1 MTWLSF
7 KSRCYLKTNDNT
19 NPFRKQILGELN
31 VDLTN
36 MGIAAKDAAF
46 HLATASTAQKNK
58 ALAIIADELEANSE
72 VILAANAKDIELG
85 REAGLTDALLDRLL
99 LNEERLTGIA
109 NDVRNVISLNDP
121 VGSEI
126 DSKVLENGMALSR
139 RRVPLGVVGVIYEA
153 RPNVTIDIAAL
164 CLKTGNASI
173 LRGGKE
179 TFFSNM
185 ELVKVIQSA
194 LEKAELPAASVQ
206 YIEKPDRE
214 LVAQLLKLDEYVDMI
229 IPRGGAGLHKMCQ
242 ENSTIPVIIGGFG
255 ISHIFIDESAD
266 LERSLNVVEN
276 SKVQRP
282 SACNALDT
290 LLVHKAV
297 AEEFLPKLVERL
309 NGKVALVSDASAKPL
324 VANAADVRDAQEGDF
339 DTEWLSYT
347 LGVKVVADVKEA
359 IDHMRVH
366 NASHSDAIMTN
377 SLQNSELFINSVGS
391 AAVYVNASTRFTDG
405 AQFGLGAE
413 VAVSTQKLHARGP
426 MGLEELTSYKWVGK
440 ADYLIRS

>member
-1 MTWLSF
+1 M
-7 KSRCYLKTNDNT
+7 
-19 NPFRKQILGELN
+19 
-31 VDLTN
+31 DLTN
-36 MGIAAKDAAF
+36 MGKAAKDAAF
-46 HLATASTAQKNK
+46 ELATASTSQKNQ
-58 ALAIIADELEANSE
+58 ALAIIADELEANSAA
-72 VILAANAKDIELG
+72 ILAANAKDIELG

-109 NDVRNVISLNDP
+109 NDVRNVISLSDP

-126 DSKVLENGMALSR
+126 DSKVLENGMSLAR

-194 LEKAELPAASVQ
+194 LAKANLPAASVQ

-214 LVAQLLKLDEYVDMI
+214 LVSQLLKLDDYVDMI
-229 IPRGGAGLHKMCQ
+229 IPRGGAGLHKMCK

-255 ISHIFIDESAD
+255 ISHIFVDESAD
-266 LERSLNVVEN
+266 LEKSLNVVEN

-282 SACNALDT
+282 SACNSLDT
-290 LLVHKAV
+290 LLVHQNV
-297 AEEFLPKLVERL
+297 AAEFLALLVERM
-309 NGKVALVSDASAKPL
+309 NEKVTFVADPKAKALM
-324 VANAADVRDAQEGDF
+324 ANAQQIRDAGEGDF

-347 LGVKVVADVKEA
+347 LGVKVVDDVKDA

-377 SLQNSELFINSVGS
+377 SLENAELFINSVGS
-391 AAVYVNASTRFTDG
+391 AAVYVNAATRFTDG

-440 ADYLIRS
+440 ANYLVRS

>member
-1 MTWLSF
+1 M
-7 KSRCYLKTNDNT
+7 
-19 NPFRKQILGELN
+19 
-31 VDLTN
+31 DLTN
-36 MGIAAKDAAF
+36 MGKAAKDAAF
-46 HLATASTAQKNK
+46 ELATASTAQKNQ
-58 ALAIIADELEANSE
+58 ALAIIADELEANSAA
-72 VILAANAKDIELG
+72 ILAANAKDIELG

-126 DSKVLENGMALSR
+126 DSKVLENGMSLSR

-194 LEKAELPAASVQ
+194 LAKANLPAASVQ

-214 LVAQLLKLDEYVDMI
+214 LVSQLLKLDDYVDMI
-229 IPRGGAGLHKMCQ
+229 IPRGGAGLHKMCK

-255 ISHIFIDESAD
+255 ISHIFVDESAD
-266 LERSLNVVEN
+266 LEKSLNVVEN

-282 SACNALDT
+282 SACNSLDT
-290 LLVHKAV
+290 LLVHEKVAAKFLPMIVERMSDKVTFV
-297 AEEFLPKLVERL
+297 AEPKA
-309 NGKVALVSDASAKPL
+309 KALMAQATQI
-324 VANAADVRDAQEGDF
+324 RDAVEGDF

-359 IDHMRVH
+359 IDHMRVR

-377 SLQNSELFINSVGS
+377 SLINSELFINSVGS
-391 AAVYVNASTRFTDG
+391 AAVYVNAATRFTDG

-440 ADYLIRS
+440 ANYLARS

>member
-1 MTWLSF
+1 
-7 KSRCYLKTNDNT
+7 
-19 NPFRKQILGELN
+19 
-31 VDLTN
+31 
-36 MGIAAKDAAF
+36 MGKAAKDAAF
-46 HLATASTAQKNK
+46 ELATASTAQKNQ
-58 ALAIIADELEANSE
+58 ALAIIADELEANSAA
-72 VILAANAKDIELG
+72 ILAANAKDIELG

-126 DSKVLENGMALSR
+126 DSKVLENGMSLSR

-194 LEKAELPAASVQ
+194 LAKANLPAASVQ

-214 LVAQLLKLDEYVDMI
+214 LVSQLLKLDDYVDMI
-229 IPRGGAGLHKMCQ
+229 IPRGGAGLHKMCK

-255 ISHIFIDESAD
+255 ISHIFVDESAD
-266 LERSLNVVEN
+266 LEKSLNVVEN

-282 SACNALDT
+282 SACNSLDT
-290 LLVHKAV
+290 LLVHEKVAAKFLPMIVERMSDKVTFV
-297 AEEFLPKLVERL
+297 AEPKA
-309 NGKVALVSDASAKPL
+309 KALMAQATQI
-324 VANAADVRDAQEGDF
+324 RDAAEGDF

-377 SLQNSELFINSVGS
+377 SLINSELFINSVGS
-391 AAVYVNASTRFTDG
+391 AAVYVNAATRFTDG

-440 ADYLIRS
+440 GNYLARS

>member
-1 MTWLSF
+1 
-7 KSRCYLKTNDNT
+7 
-19 NPFRKQILGELN
+19 
-31 VDLTN
+31 
-36 MGIAAKDAAF
+36 MGKAAKDAAF
-46 HLATASTAQKNK
+46 ELATASTAQKNQ
-58 ALAIIADELEANSE
+58 ALAIIADELEANS
-72 VILAANAKDIELG
+72 VAILAANAKDIELG

-99 LNEERLTGIA
+99 LNEERLTAIA

-126 DSKVLENGMALSR
+126 DSKVLENGMSLSR

-194 LEKAELPAASVQ
+194 LAKANLPAASVQ

-214 LVAQLLKLDEYVDMI
+214 LVSQLLKLDDYVDMI
-229 IPRGGAGLHKMCQ
+229 IPRGGAGLHKMCK

-255 ISHIFIDESAD
+255 ISHIFVDKSAD
-266 LERSLNVVEN
+266 LEKSLNVVEN

-282 SACNALDT
+282 SACNSLDT
-290 LLVHKAV
+290 LLVHEKIAAQFLPMIVERMNDKVTFV
-297 AEEFLPKLVERL
+297 AEPK
-309 NGKVALVSDASAKPL
+309 AKEL
-324 VANAADVRDAQEGDF
+324 MEQAKQVRDAVEGDF

-347 LGVKVVADVKEA
+347 LGVKVVSDVKDA

-377 SLQNSELFINSVGS
+377 SLENSELFINSVGS

-440 ADYLIRS
+440 ANYLARS

>member
-1 MTWLSF
+1 M
-7 KSRCYLKTNDNT
+7 
-19 NPFRKQILGELN
+19 
-31 VDLTN
+31 DLTN
-36 MGIAAKDAAF
+36 MGKAAKDAAF
-46 HLATASTAQKNK
+46 ELATASTAQKNQ
-58 ALAIIADELEANSE
+58 ALAIIADELEANSAA
-72 VILAANAKDIELG
+72 ILAANAKDIELG

-126 DSKVLENGMALSR
+126 DSKVLENGMSLSR

-153 RPNVTIDIAAL
+153 RPNVTIDIAVL

-194 LEKAELPAASVQ
+194 LAKANLPAASVQ

-214 LVAQLLKLDEYVDMI
+214 LVSQLLKLDDYVDMI
-229 IPRGGAGLHKMCQ
+229 IPRGGAGLHKMCK

-255 ISHIFIDESAD
+255 ISHIFVDESAD
-266 LERSLNVVEN
+266 LEKSLNVVEN

-282 SACNALDT
+282 SACNSLDT
-290 LLVHKAV
+290 LLVHEKVAAKFLPMIVERMSDKVTFV
-297 AEEFLPKLVERL
+297 AEPKA
-309 NGKVALVSDASAKPL
+309 KALMAQATQI
-324 VANAADVRDAQEGDF
+324 RDAAEGDF

-347 LGVKVVADVKEA
+347 LGVKVVADVKDA

-377 SLQNSELFINSVGS
+377 SLINSELFINSVGS
-391 AAVYVNASTRFTDG
+391 AAVYVNAATRFTDG

-440 ADYLIRS
+440 ANYLARS

>member
-1 MTWLSF
+1 M
-7 KSRCYLKTNDNT
+7 
-19 NPFRKQILGELN
+19 
-31 VDLTN
+31 DLTN
-36 MGIAAKDAAF
+36 MGKAAKDAAF
-46 HLATASTAQKNK
+46 ELATASTAQKNQ
-58 ALAIIADELEANSE
+58 ALAIIADELEANSAA
-72 VILAANAKDIELG
+72 ILAANAKDIELG

-126 DSKVLENGMALSR
+126 DSKVLENGMSLSR

-194 LEKAELPAASVQ
+194 LAKANLPAAAVQ

-214 LVAQLLKLDEYVDMI
+214 LVSQLLKLDDYVDMI
-229 IPRGGAGLHKMCQ
+229 IPRGGAGLHKMCK

-255 ISHIFIDESAD
+255 ISHIFVDESAD
-266 LERSLNVVEN
+266 LEKSLNVVEN

-282 SACNALDT
+282 SACNSLDT
-290 LLVHKAV
+290 LLVHEKVAAKFLPMIVGRMSDKVTFV
-297 AEEFLPKLVERL
+297 AEPKA
-309 NGKVALVSDASAKPL
+309 KALMAQATQI
-324 VANAADVRDAQEGDF
+324 RDAAEGDF

-347 LGVKVVADVKEA
+347 LGVKVVADVKDA

-377 SLQNSELFINSVGS
+377 SLINSELFINSVGS
-391 AAVYVNASTRFTDG
+391 AAVYVNAATRFTDG

-440 ADYLIRS
+440 ANYLARS

>member
-1 MTWLSF
+1 M
-7 KSRCYLKTNDNT
+7 
-19 NPFRKQILGELN
+19 
-31 VDLTN
+31 DLTN
-36 MGIAAKDAAF
+36 MGKAAKDAAF
-46 HLATASTAQKNK
+46 ELATASTAQKNL
-58 ALAIIADELEANSE
+58 ALAIIADELEANT
-72 VILAANAKDIELG
+72 VTILAANAKDIELG

-126 DSKVLENGMALSR
+126 DSKVLENGMSLSR

-194 LEKAELPAASVQ
+194 LAKANLPAASVQ

-214 LVAQLLKLDEYVDMI
+214 LVSQLLKLDDYVDMI
-229 IPRGGAGLHKMCQ
+229 IPRGGAGLHKMCK

-255 ISHIFIDESAD
+255 ISHIFVDESAE
-266 LERSLNVVEN
+266 LEKSLNVVEN

-282 SACNALDT
+282 SACNSLDT
-290 LLVHKAV
+290 LLVHQDIAAQFLPMIVERMNDKVTFV
-297 AEEFLPKLVERL
+297 AEPKA
-309 NGKVALVSDASAKPL
+309 KALMAQAQQI
-324 VANAADVRDAQEGDF
+324 RDAGEGDF

-359 IDHMRVH
+359 IDHMRIH

-391 AAVYVNASTRFTDG
+391 AAVYVNAATRFTDG

-440 ADYLIRS
+440 ANYLARS

>member
-1 MTWLSF
+1 M
-7 KSRCYLKTNDNT
+7 
-19 NPFRKQILGELN
+19 
-31 VDLTN
+31 DLTVL
-36 MGIAAKDAAF
+36 GKAAKAASF
-46 HLATASTAQKNK
+46 QLATASTAQKNQ
-58 ALAIIADELEANSE
+58 ALAIMAEQLEAQSAS
-72 VILAANAKDIELG
+72 ILAANDKDIALG
-85 REAGLTDALLDRLL
+85 REAGLSDAMLDRLL
-99 LNEERLTGIA
+99 LNEARLQAIA
-109 NDVRNVISLNDP
+109 NDVRNVIKLNDP

-126 DSKVLENGMALSR
+126 DSRVLENGMSLAR

-164 CLKTGNASI
+164 CLKTGNAAI

-194 LEKAELPAASVQ
+194 LDKAGLPAASVQ

-214 LVAQLLKLDEYVDMI
+214 LVTQLLKMDDYVDMI
-229 IPRGGAGLHKMCQ
+229 IPRGGAGLHKMCK
-242 ENSTIPVIIGGFG
+242 ENSTVPVIIGGFG
-255 ISHIFIDESAD
+255 ISHIFVDESAD
-266 LERSLNVVEN
+266 LDKSVAVIEN
-276 SKVQRP
+276 AKVQRP

-290 LLVHKAV
+290 LLVHQAIAKPLLEKLV
-297 AEEFLPKLVERL
+297 AEL
-309 NGKVALVSDASAKPL
+309 NGKVTFVAEPKAKALMSSATEL
-324 VANAADVRDAQEGDF
+324 RDAQDGDF

-347 LGVKVVADVKEA
+347 LGVKVVQDVQEA
-359 IDHMRVH
+359 IDHMREH

-377 SLQNSELFINSVGS
+377 DLYNAELFVNTAGS

-440 ADYLIRS
+440 ANYLSRS

>member
-1 MTWLSF
+1 
-7 KSRCYLKTNDNT
+7 
-19 NPFRKQILGELN
+19 
-31 VDLTN
+31 
-36 MGIAAKDAAF
+36 MGIAAKESAF
-46 HLATASTAQKNK
+46 HLSTASTAQKNK
-58 ALAIIADELEANSE
+58 ALAIIADELEANAAT
-72 VILAANAKDIELG
+72 ILEANAKDIELG

-126 DSKVLENGMALSR
+126 DSKVLENGMSLSR

-214 LVAQLLKLDEYVDMI
+214 LVSQLLKLDDYVDMI
-229 IPRGGAGLHKMCQ
+229 IPRGGAGLHKMCK

-255 ISHIFIDESAD
+255 ISHIFVDESAD
-266 LERSLNVVEN
+266 LEKSVDVVEN

-282 SACNALDT
+282 SACNSLDT
-290 LLVHKAV
+290 LLVHEAV
-297 AEEFLPKLVERL
+297 AEAFLAKLTQRL
-309 NGKVALVSDASAKPL
+309 AGKVTLVADTSAKSL
-324 VANAADVRDAQEGDF
+324 IAGFEDQRDAVEGDF

-347 LGVKVVADVKEA
+347 LGVKVVADVAEA

-377 SLQNSELFINSVGS
+377 SLESSERFINSVGS

-440 ADYLIRS
+440 ANYLVRG

>member
-1 MTWLSF
+1 M
-7 KSRCYLKTNDNT
+7 
-19 NPFRKQILGELN
+19 
-31 VDLTN
+31 DLTN
-36 MGIAAKDAAF
+36 MGKAAKDAAF
-46 HLATASTAQKNK
+46 ELATASTAQKNQ
-58 ALAIIADELEANSE
+58 ALAIIADELEANSAA
-72 VILAANAKDIELG
+72 ILAANAKDIELG

-126 DSKVLENGMALSR
+126 DSKVLENGMSISR

-194 LEKAELPAASVQ
+194 LAKANLPAASVQ

-214 LVAQLLKLDEYVDMI
+214 LVSQLLKLDDYVDMI
-229 IPRGGAGLHKMCQ
+229 IPRGGAGLHKMCK

-255 ISHIFIDESAD
+255 ISHIFVDESAD
-266 LERSLNVVEN
+266 LEKSLNVVEN

-282 SACNALDT
+282 SACNSLDT
-290 LLVHKAV
+290 LLVHEKVAAKFLPMIVERMSDKVTFV
-297 AEEFLPKLVERL
+297 AEPKA
-309 NGKVALVSDASAKPL
+309 KALMAQATQI
-324 VANAADVRDAQEGDF
+324 RDAVEGDF
-339 DTEWLSYT
+339 DTEWLSFT
-347 LGVKVVADVKEA
+347 LGVKVVADVKDA

-377 SLQNSELFINSVGS
+377 SLINSELFINSVGS
-391 AAVYVNASTRFTDG
+391 AAVYVNAATRFTDG

-440 ADYLIRS
+440 ANYLARS

>member
-1 MTWLSF
+1 
-7 KSRCYLKTNDNT
+7 
-19 NPFRKQILGELN
+19 
-31 VDLTN
+31 
-36 MGIAAKDAAF
+36 MGKAAKDAAF
-46 HLATASTAQKNK
+46 ELATASTAQKNQ
-58 ALAIIADELEANSE
+58 ALAIIADELEANSAA
-72 VILAANAKDIELG
+72 ILAANAKDIELG

-126 DSKVLENGMALSR
+126 DSKVLENGMSLSR

-194 LEKAELPAASVQ
+194 LAKANLPAASVQ

-214 LVAQLLKLDEYVDMI
+214 LVSQLLKLDDYVDMI
-229 IPRGGAGLHKMCQ
+229 IPRGGAGLHKMCK

-255 ISHIFIDESAD
+255 ISHIFVDESAD
-266 LERSLNVVEN
+266 LEKSLNVVEN

-282 SACNALDT
+282 SACNSLDT
-290 LLVHKAV
+290 LLVHEKVAAKFLPMIVERMSDKVTFV
-297 AEEFLPKLVERL
+297 AEPKA
-309 NGKVALVSDASAKPL
+309 KALMAQATQI
-324 VANAADVRDAQEGDF
+324 RDAAEGDF

-347 LGVKVVADVKEA
+347 LGVKVVANVKDA
-359 IDHMRVH
+359 IEHMRVH

-377 SLQNSELFINSVGS
+377 SLINSELFINSVGS
-391 AAVYVNASTRFTDG
+391 AAVYVNAATRFTDG

-440 ADYLIRS
+440 ANYLARS

>member
-1 MTWLSF
+1 MM
-7 KSRCYLKTNDNT
+7 
-19 NPFRKQILGELN
+19 
-31 VDLTN
+31 DLTVL
-36 MGIAAKDAAF
+36 GKAAKAASF
-46 HLATASTAQKNK
+46 QLATASTAQKNQ
-58 ALAIIADELEANSE
+58 ALAIMADQLEAQSAS
-72 VILAANAKDIELG
+72 ILAANAKDITLG
-85 REAGLTDALLDRLL
+85 REAGLSDAMLDRLL
-99 LNEERLTGIA
+99 LNESRLQAIA
-109 NDVRNVISLNDP
+109 NDVRNVIKLNDP

-126 DSKVLENGMALSR
+126 DSRVLENGMSLAR

-164 CLKTGNASI
+164 CLKTGNAAI

-194 LEKAELPAASVQ
+194 LDKAGLPTASVQ

-214 LVAQLLKLDEYVDMI
+214 LVTQLLKMDDYVDMI
-229 IPRGGAGLHKMCQ
+229 IPRGGAGLHKMCK
-242 ENSTIPVIIGGFG
+242 ENSTVPVIIGGFG
-255 ISHIFIDESAD
+255 ISHIFVDESAD
-266 LERSLNVVEN
+266 LDKSVAVIEN
-276 SKVQRP
+276 AKVQRP

-290 LLVHKAV
+290 LLVHQAIAKP
-297 AEEFLPKLVERL
+297 LLDKLIAKL
-309 NGKVALVSDASAKPL
+309 NGKVAFVAEPKAKALMSA
-324 VANAADVRDAQEGDF
+324 AAELRDAQAGDF

-347 LGVKVVADVKEA
+347 LGVKVVQDVQEA
-359 IDHMRVH
+359 IEHMREH

-377 SLQNSELFINSVGS
+377 DLYNAELFVNTAGS

-440 ADYLIRS
+440 ANYLSRS

>member
-1 MTWLSF
+1 M
-7 KSRCYLKTNDNT
+7 
-19 NPFRKQILGELN
+19 ELIS
-31 VDLTN
+31 
-36 MGIAAKDAAF
+36 MGKAAKDAAF
-46 HLATASTAQKNK
+46 QLATASTAQKNQ
-58 ALAIIADELEANSE
+58 ALAIIADELEANAAT
-72 VILAANAKDIELG
+72 ILAANAKDIEKG
-85 REAGLTDALLDRLL
+85 REAGLTEALLDRLL
-99 LNEERLTGIA
+99 LNEERLSGIA

-121 VGSEI
+121 VGSEL
-126 DSKVLENGMALSR
+126 DSKVLENGMSLSR

-194 LEKAELPAASVQ
+194 LAKAELPAASVQ

-214 LVAQLLKLDEYVDMI
+214 LVSQLLKLDDYVDMI
-229 IPRGGAGLHKMCQ
+229 IPRGGAGLHKMCK

-255 ISHIFIDESAD
+255 ISHIFVDESAD
-266 LERSLNVVEN
+266 LKKSLNVVEN

-282 SACNALDT
+282 SACNSLDT
-290 LLVHKAV
+290 LLVHESV
-297 AEEFLPKLVERL
+297 AAEFLPMLAERL
-309 NGKVALVSDASAKPL
+309 ADKVTL
-324 VANAADVRDAQEGDF
+324 VATPNAKELVAQAKEVRDAGEGDF

-347 LGVKVVADVKEA
+347 LGVKVVKDIHEA
-359 IDHMRVH
+359 VDHMRIH

-377 SLQNSELFINSVGS
+377 SLENSEIFINSVGS

-440 ADYLIRS
+440 ANYLPRS

>member
-1 MTWLSF
+1 M
-7 KSRCYLKTNDNT
+7 
-19 NPFRKQILGELN
+19 
-31 VDLTN
+31 DLTN
-36 MGIAAKDAAF
+36 MGKAAKDAAF
-46 HLATASTAQKNK
+46 ELATTSTAQKNQ
-58 ALAIIADELEANSE
+58 ALAIIADELEANSAA
-72 VILAANAKDIELG
+72 ILAANAKDIELG

-99 LNEERLTGIA
+99 LNEERLTAIA

-126 DSKVLENGMALSR
+126 DSKVLENGMSLSR

-194 LEKAELPAASVQ
+194 LAKANLPAASVQ

-214 LVAQLLKLDEYVDMI
+214 LVSQLLKLDDYVDMI
-229 IPRGGAGLHKMCQ
+229 IPRGGAGLHKMCK

-255 ISHIFIDESAD
+255 ISHIFVDESAD
-266 LERSLNVVEN
+266 LEKSLNVVEN

-282 SACNALDT
+282 SACNSLDT
-290 LLVHKAV
+290 LLVHEKIA
-297 AEEFLPKLVERL
+297 AQFLPMIVERM
-309 NGKVALVSDASAKPL
+309 NDKVTFVTEPKAKALMPQATQI
-324 VANAADVRDAQEGDF
+324 RDAVEGDF

-347 LGVKVVADVKEA
+347 LGVKVVSDVKDA

-377 SLQNSELFINSVGS
+377 SLENSELFINSVGS

-440 ADYLIRS
+440 ANYLARS

>member
-1 MTWLSF
+1 
-7 KSRCYLKTNDNT
+7 
-19 NPFRKQILGELN
+19 
-31 VDLTN
+31 
-36 MGIAAKDAAF
+36 MGKAAKDAAF
-46 HLATASTAQKNK
+46 ELATASTAQKNQ
-58 ALAIIADELEANSE
+58 ALAIIAGELEANSAA
-72 VILAANAKDIELG
+72 ILAANAKDIELG

-126 DSKVLENGMALSR
+126 DSKVLENGMSLSR

-194 LEKAELPAASVQ
+194 LAKANLPAASVQ

-214 LVAQLLKLDEYVDMI
+214 LVSQLLKLDDYVDMI
-229 IPRGGAGLHKMCQ
+229 IPRGGAGLHKMCK

-255 ISHIFIDESAD
+255 ISHIFVDESAD
-266 LERSLNVVEN
+266 LEKSLNVVEN

-282 SACNALDT
+282 SACNSLDT
-290 LLVHKAV
+290 LLVHEKVAAKFLPMIVERMSDKVTFV
-297 AEEFLPKLVERL
+297 AEPKA
-309 NGKVALVSDASAKPL
+309 KALMAQATQI
-324 VANAADVRDAQEGDF
+324 RDAAEGDF

-347 LGVKVVADVKEA
+347 LGVKVVADVKDA

-377 SLQNSELFINSVGS
+377 SLINSELFINSVGS
-391 AAVYVNASTRFTDG
+391 AAVYVNAATRFTDG

-440 ADYLIRS
+440 ANYLARS

>member
-1 MTWLSF
+1 
-7 KSRCYLKTNDNT
+7 
-19 NPFRKQILGELN
+19 
-31 VDLTN
+31 
-36 MGIAAKDAAF
+36 MGKAAKDAAF
-46 HLATASTAQKNK
+46 QLATASTAQKNQ
-58 ALAIIADELEANSE
+58 ALAIIADELEANAAQ
-72 VILAANAKDIELG
+72 ILAANAKDIQLG

-99 LNEERLTGIA
+99 LNESRLNAIA

-126 DSKVLENGMALSR
+126 DSKVLENGMSLSR

-194 LEKAELPAASVQ
+194 LEKAQLPVASVQ

-214 LVAQLLKLDEYVDMI
+214 LVTQLLKLDDYVDMI
-229 IPRGGAGLHKMCQ
+229 IPRGGAGLHKMCK

-255 ISHIFIDESAD
+255 ISHIFVDESAD
-266 LERSLNVVEN
+266 LDKSVDVIEN
-276 SKVQRP
+276 AKVQRP

-290 LLVHKAV
+290 LLVHEAI
-297 AEEFLPKLVERL
+297 AQPLLEKLVAKL
-309 NGKVALVSDASAKPL
+309 NGKVTFVAEPKAKALMSAATEL
-324 VANAADVRDAQEGDF
+324 RDAQAGDF

-347 LGVKVVADVKEA
+347 LGVKVVRDVNEA
-359 IDHMRVH
+359 IDHMREH

-377 SLQNSELFINSVGS
+377 SLVNAERFINSAGS

-440 ADYLIRS
+440 ANYLSRS

>member
-1 MTWLSF
+1 
-7 KSRCYLKTNDNT
+7 
-19 NPFRKQILGELN
+19 
-31 VDLTN
+31 
-36 MGIAAKDAAF
+36 MGKAAKDAAF
-46 HLATASTAQKNK
+46 ELATASTAQKNQ
-58 ALAIIADELEANSE
+58 ALAIIADELEANAAT
-72 VILAANAKDIELG
+72 ILAANAKDIELG

-126 DSKVLENGMALSR
+126 DSKVLENGMSLSR

-194 LEKAELPAASVQ
+194 LAKANLPAASVQ

-214 LVAQLLKLDEYVDMI
+214 LVSQLLKLDDYVDMI
-229 IPRGGAGLHKMCQ
+229 IPRGGAGLHKMCK

-255 ISHIFIDESAD
+255 ISHIFVDESAE
-266 LERSLNVVEN
+266 LKKSLNVVEN

-282 SACNALDT
+282 SACNSLDT
-290 LLVHKAV
+290 LLVHENIAAQFLPMIVERMNENVTFV
-297 AEEFLPKLVERL
+297 AEPKA
-309 NGKVALVSDASAKPL
+309 KALMAQAKQI
-324 VANAADVRDAQEGDF
+324 RDAGEGDF

-391 AAVYVNASTRFTDG
+391 AAVYVNAATRFTDG

-440 ADYLIRS
+440 ANYLARS

>member
-1 MTWLSF
+1 M
-7 KSRCYLKTNDNT
+7 
-19 NPFRKQILGELN
+19 
-31 VDLTN
+31 DLTN
-36 MGIAAKDAAF
+36 MGKAAKDAAF
-46 HLATASTAQKNK
+46 ELATASTAQKNQ
-58 ALAIIADELEANSE
+58 ALAIIADELEANSAA
-72 VILAANAKDIELG
+72 ILAANAKDIELG

-126 DSKVLENGMALSR
+126 DSKVLENGMSLSR

-194 LEKAELPAASVQ
+194 LAKANLPAASVQ

-214 LVAQLLKLDEYVDMI
+214 LVSQLLKLDDYVDMI
-229 IPRGGAGLHKMCQ
+229 IPRGGAGLHKMCK

-255 ISHIFIDESAD
+255 ISHIFVDESAD
-266 LERSLNVVEN
+266 LEKSLNVVEN

-282 SACNALDT
+282 SACNSLDT
-290 LLVHKAV
+290 LLVHEKVAAKFLPMIVERMSDKVTFV
-297 AEEFLPKLVERL
+297 AEPKA
-309 NGKVALVSDASAKPL
+309 KALMAQATQI
-324 VANAADVRDAQEGDF
+324 RDAAEGDF

-347 LGVKVVADVKEA
+347 LGVKIVADVKDA

-377 SLQNSELFINSVGS
+377 SLINSELFINSVGS
-391 AAVYVNASTRFTDG
+391 AAVYVNAATRFTDG

-440 ADYLIRS
+440 ANYLARS

>member
-1 MTWLSF
+1 M
-7 KSRCYLKTNDNT
+7 
-19 NPFRKQILGELN
+19 
-31 VDLTN
+31 DLTN
-36 MGIAAKDAAF
+36 MGKAAKDAAF
-46 HLATASTAQKNK
+46 ELATASTARKNQ
-58 ALAIIADELEANSE
+58 ALAIIADELEANSAA
-72 VILAANAKDIELG
+72 ILAANAKDIELG

-126 DSKVLENGMALSR
+126 DSKVLENGMSLSR

-194 LEKAELPAASVQ
+194 LAKANLPAASVQ

-214 LVAQLLKLDEYVDMI
+214 LVSQLLKLDDYVDMI
-229 IPRGGAGLHKMCQ
+229 IPRGGAGLHKMCK

-255 ISHIFIDESAD
+255 ISHIFVDESAD
-266 LERSLNVVEN
+266 LEKSLNVVEN

-282 SACNALDT
+282 SACNSLDT
-290 LLVHKAV
+290 LLVHEKV
-297 AEEFLPKLVERL
+297 AAKFLPMIVERMSD
-309 NGKVALVSDASAKPL
+309 KVTFVVEPKAKALMAQATQI
-324 VANAADVRDAQEGDF
+324 RDAAEGDF

-377 SLQNSELFINSVGS
+377 SLINSELFINSVGS
-391 AAVYVNASTRFTDG
+391 AAVYVNAATRFTDG

-440 ADYLIRS
+440 ANYLARS

>member
-1 MTWLSF
+1 
-7 KSRCYLKTNDNT
+7 
-19 NPFRKQILGELN
+19 
-31 VDLTN
+31 
-36 MGIAAKDAAF
+36 MGKAAKDAAF
-46 HLATASTAQKNK
+46 ELATASTAQKNQ
-58 ALAIIADELEANSE
+58 ALAIIADELEANSAA
-72 VILAANAKDIELG
+72 ILVANAKDIELG

-126 DSKVLENGMALSR
+126 DSKVLENGMSLSR

-194 LEKAELPAASVQ
+194 LAKANLPAASVQ

-214 LVAQLLKLDEYVDMI
+214 LVSQLLKLDDYVDMI
-229 IPRGGAGLHKMCQ
+229 IPRGGAGLHKMCK

-255 ISHIFIDESAD
+255 ISHIFVDESAD
-266 LERSLNVVEN
+266 LEKSLNVVEN

-282 SACNALDT
+282 SACNSLDT
-290 LLVHKAV
+290 LLVHEKVAAKFLPMIVERMSDKVTFV
-297 AEEFLPKLVERL
+297 AEPKA
-309 NGKVALVSDASAKPL
+309 KALMAQATQI
-324 VANAADVRDAQEGDF
+324 RDAAEGDF

-347 LGVKVVADVKEA
+347 LGVKVVADVKDA
-359 IDHMRVH
+359 IEHMRVH

-377 SLQNSELFINSVGS
+377 SLINSELFINSVGS
-391 AAVYVNASTRFTDG
+391 AAVYVNAATRFTDG

-440 ADYLIRS
+440 ANYLARS

>member
-1 MTWLSF
+1 M
-7 KSRCYLKTNDNT
+7 
-19 NPFRKQILGELN
+19 
-31 VDLTN
+31 DLTN

-46 HLATASTAQKNK
+46 HLATASTAQKNE
-58 ALAIIADELEANSE
+58 ALAIIADELQANAAT
-72 VILAANAKDIELG
+72 ILEANAKDIELG

-121 VGSEI
+121 VGCEM
-126 DSKVLENGMALSR
+126 DSKVLENGMSLSR

-214 LVAQLLKLDEYVDMI
+214 LVSQLLKLDDYVDMI
-229 IPRGGAGLHKMCQ
+229 IPRGGAGLHKMCK

-255 ISHIFIDESAD
+255 ISHIFVDESAD
-266 LERSLNVVEN
+266 LEKSVDVVEN

-282 SACNALDT
+282 SACNSLDT
-290 LLVHKAV
+290 LLVHEVV
-297 AEEFLPKLVERL
+297 AEAFLTKLKQRL
-309 NGKVALVSDASAKPL
+309 AGKVTLVADVSAKSL
-324 VANAADVRDAQEGDF
+324 LADFEDQRDAVEGDF

-347 LGVKVVADVKEA
+347 LGVKVVADVAEA

-377 SLQNSELFINSVGS
+377 SLESSERFINSVGS

-440 ADYLIRS
+440 ANYLIRG

>member
-1 MTWLSF
+1 
-7 KSRCYLKTNDNT
+7 
-19 NPFRKQILGELN
+19 
-31 VDLTN
+31 

-58 ALAIIADELEANSE
+58 ALAIIADELEANAAT
-72 VILAANAKDIELG
+72 ILEANAKDIELG

-126 DSKVLENGMALSR
+126 DSKVLENGMSLSR

-214 LVAQLLKLDEYVDMI
+214 LVSQLLKLDDYVDMI
-229 IPRGGAGLHKMCQ
+229 IPRGGAGLHKMCK

-255 ISHIFIDESAD
+255 ISHIFVDESAD
-266 LERSLNVVEN
+266 LEKSVDVVEN

-282 SACNALDT
+282 SACNSLDT
-290 LLVHKAV
+290 LLVHEAV
-297 AEEFLPKLVERL
+297 AEAFLAQLTQRL
-309 NGKVALVSDASAKPL
+309 AGKVTLVADTSAKSL
-324 VANAADVRDAQEGDF
+324 LAGFEDQRDAVEGDF

-347 LGVKVVADVKEA
+347 LGVKVVANVAEA

-377 SLQNSELFINSVGS
+377 SLESSERFINSVGS

-440 ADYLIRS
+440 ANYLIRG

>member
-1 MTWLSF
+1 
-7 KSRCYLKTNDNT
+7 
-19 NPFRKQILGELN
+19 
-31 VDLTN
+31 

-58 ALAIIADELEANSE
+58 ALAIIADELEANAAT
-72 VILAANAKDIELG
+72 ILEANAKDIELG

-126 DSKVLENGMALSR
+126 DSKVLENGMSLSR

-214 LVAQLLKLDEYVDMI
+214 LVSQLLKLDDYVDMI
-229 IPRGGAGLHKMCQ
+229 IPRGGAGLHKMCK

-255 ISHIFIDESAD
+255 ISHIFVDESAD
-266 LERSLNVVEN
+266 LEKSVDVVEN

-282 SACNALDT
+282 SACNSLDT
-290 LLVHKAV
+290 LLVHEAV
-297 AEEFLPKLVERL
+297 AEAFLAQLTQRL
-309 NGKVALVSDASAKPL
+309 AGKVTLVADASAKSL
-324 VANAADVRDAQEGDF
+324 LAGFEDQRDAVEGDF

-347 LGVKVVADVKEA
+347 LGVKVVADVAEA

-377 SLQNSELFINSVGS
+377 SLESSERFINSVGS

-440 ADYLIRS
+440 ANYLIRG

>member
-1 MTWLSF
+1 MT
-7 KSRCYLKTNDNT
+7 N
-19 NPFRKQILGELN
+19 LGK
-31 VDLTN
+31 
-36 MGIAAKDAAF
+36 AAKEAAF
-46 HLATASTAQKNK
+46 QLATASTAQKNR
-58 ALAIIADELEANSE
+58 ALALIADELEANAAI
-72 VILAANAKDIELG
+72 ILAANAKDIELG
-85 REAGLTDALLDRLL
+85 RQAGLSDAMLDRLL
-99 LNEERLTGIA
+99 LNEQRLHGIA
-109 NDVRNVISLNDP
+109 NDVRNVISLADP

-126 DSKVLENGMALSR
+126 DSKVLENGMQLSR

-185 ELVKVIQSA
+185 ELVNVIQSA
-194 LEKAELPAASVQ
+194 LAKAKLPAASVQ

-214 LVAQLLKLDEYVDMI
+214 LVNQLLKMDEYVDMI
-229 IPRGGAGLHKMCQ
+229 IPRGGAGLHKMCK

-255 ISHIFIDESAD
+255 ISHIFVDESAN
-266 LERSLNVVEN
+266 LEKSLDVVEN
-276 SKVQRP
+276 AKVQRP
-282 SACNALDT
+282 SACNSLDT
-290 LLVHKAV
+290 LLVHQQV
-297 AEEFLPKLVERL
+297 AAEFLPMLVARL
-309 NGKVALVSDASAKPL
+309 NDKVTFVAEPQAKALMGSADHL
-324 VANAADVRDAQEGDF
+324 RDAQEGDF

-347 LGVKVVADVKEA
+347 LGVKVVADVAQA
-359 IDHMRVH
+359 IEHMREH

-377 SLQNSELFINSVGS
+377 SLENAERFINSVDS

-440 ADYLIRS
+440 ANYLPRS

>member
-1 MTWLSF
+1 
-7 KSRCYLKTNDNT
+7 
-19 NPFRKQILGELN
+19 
-31 VDLTN
+31 
-36 MGIAAKDAAF
+36 MGKAAKDAAF
-46 HLATASTAQKNK
+46 ELATTSTAQKNQ
-58 ALAIIADELEANSE
+58 ALAIIADELEANSAA
-72 VILAANAKDIELG
+72 ILAANAKDIELG

-99 LNEERLTGIA
+99 LNEERLTAIA

-126 DSKVLENGMALSR
+126 DSKVLENGMSLSR

-194 LEKAELPAASVQ
+194 LAKANLPAASVQ

-214 LVAQLLKLDEYVDMI
+214 LVSQLLKLDDYVDMI
-229 IPRGGAGLHKMCQ
+229 IPRGGAGLHKMCK

-255 ISHIFIDESAD
+255 ISHIFVDESAD
-266 LERSLNVVEN
+266 LEKSLNVVEN

-282 SACNALDT
+282 SACNSLDT
-290 LLVHKAV
+290 LLVHEKIA
-297 AEEFLPKLVERL
+297 AQLLPMIVERM
-309 NGKVALVSDASAKPL
+309 NDKVTFVTEPKAKALMAQATQI
-324 VANAADVRDAQEGDF
+324 RDAVEGDF

-347 LGVKVVADVKEA
+347 LGVKVVSDVKDA

-377 SLQNSELFINSVGS
+377 SLENSELFINSVGS

-440 ADYLIRS
+440 ANYLARS